1 MDREKY
7 YYTVIMPYLYKHFL
21 EDRDTRVKILK
32 GQLLKVIGQFFVVV
46 SGPILIAYLKNTK
59 IPLKHQKN
67 TS

>member
-32 GQLLKVIGQFFVVV
+32 GQLLKDIGQFCVVV

-59 IPLKHQKN
+59 KPPQHQKN